1 VWRHGGGVKVRIE
14 CDREDCGN
22 AAEVPIEPDQ
32 TPREV
37 AVAEGWGLVR
47 LDDDEVLRCPEHPL
61 RQGLIPPTPPR
72 RVKTVVEQGRRKRL
86 RPGRA

>member
-1 VWRHGGGVKVRIE
+1 MKIRME
-14 CDREDCGN
+14 CNRDDCGN

-37 AVAEGWGLVR
+37 IAAEGWGLIR

-61 RQGLIPPTPPR
+61 RLGLIPPAPP
-72 RVKTVVEQGRRKRL
+72 RVKTVAEQGRRKRL
-86 RPGRA
+86 LRSSARVGRDD